1 MSSQRAVY
9 NMVIASFYTLTWI
22 ACCVIFGGGLF
33 ESHHAYFNG
42 VPITGPVSL
51 TTTFLWNKISNA
63 YFGTPYSQYGTPN
76 SGLDAT
82 AASHCNDASIPLIL
96 TTIFGFFLSTMGII
110 FVALRAADKMNCLPC
125 FNQPDSFILMEFV
138 NSVLCFLLVTIANL
152 LGWIGCFMWEG
163 IKDSIYTQWVPTGL
177 LFYIICNVFLG
188 CNVWMLMQIRNNP
201 SAFSGKGTSRPNTG
215 APVSY
220 PQASSPQPQQ
230 YAASAPQQYA
240 SPAPYSSGYAQSGPP
255 THQPPQRSQQ

>member
-1 MSSQRAVY
+1 MSIV
-9 NMVIASFYTLTWI
+9 SFYTLTWI

-33 ESHHAYFNG
+33 ESHHANFTG

-63 YFGTPYSQYGTPN
+63 YFGTAYSQYGTPN
-76 SGLDAT
+76 SGLDSS

-96 TTIFGFFLSTMGII
+96 TTIFGFFLSTFGII

-125 FNQPDSFILMEFV
+125 FNQPDSFILMELV
-138 NSVLCFLLVTIANL
+138 NGVLCFLLVTIANL

-163 IKDSIYTQWVPTGL
+163 LKDSIYTQWVPTGL
-177 LFYIICNVFLG
+177 LFYLICNVLLG
-188 CNVWMLMQIRNNP
+188 VNVWMLMNIRNDP
-201 SAFSGKGTSRPNTG
+201 SAFAGKGTSRPNVATG

-220 PQASSPQPQQ
+220 PQGGTPAAQP
-230 YAASAPQQYA
+230 YSA
-240 SPAPYSSGYAQSGPP
+240 PAPYSSGYAQSAPGGPP
-255 THQPPQRSQQ
+255 SHQPPPRSVR